1 MRADQSFLEVLIDEL
16 LRGWGDVVLLL
27 NVSLQ
32 LHL

>member
-16 LRGWGDVVLLL
+16 LRRWGDVVLLL